1 MKKTNRL
8 LKEKSPYLLQHA
20 YNPVDWY
27 SWSDEAFNKARQG
40 DKPVFLSIGYST
52 CHWCHVME
60 KESFEDEEV
69 SKLMNDVFISIKVD
83 REERPDI
90 DGIYMSVCQM
100 MTGSGGWPLT
110 IIMTP
115 DKKPFFAGTYFPKE
129 SRYGRTGMKDLIL
142 QVKQLWKTK
151 REELLKSSEKIS
163 SALMSSSSFTAG
175 NPLNEDVFKTAYKEF
190 EERFDEE
197 FGGFG
202 NAPKFPTPHN
212 LMFLLRYWKRYGNV
226 KALEM
231 VEKTLIEMRKGGIY
245 DHIGFGFC
253 RYSTDREWLVPHF
266 EKMLYDQALLVMAYS
281 EAYQST
287 KKNFYKET
295 AEEILTYI
303 MRDMTS
309 DEGGFYSAED
319 ADSEGEEG
327 KFYLWT
333 TDEIKEILGNDSE
346 IFIKFFNV
354 EKEGNLPDGEAGLID
369 SVHNTRSDK
378 NILHIKKGLSEFAVE
393 NDIDEKE
400 FKKMLE
406 NGRQKL
412 FEVREKR
419 IHPYKDD
426 KILTDWNGLMISAF
440 SKAAQVFGKNIYS
453 DYAVK
458 AADFIL
464 LKMFDA
470 GGRLLHRFRES
481 DAAIFAN
488 VDDYVFFT
496 AALLDLYETT
506 FEVKY
511 LKQALKLNDDLIEHF
526 WDEERG
532 GFFFTPGYGEKL
544 ITRQKEIYDGAIPSG
559 NSVAMLNLLR
569 IARITMNNSFEEKAD
584 KINRAFSRQIGKYPA
599 GFTQFLVGLDFAIG
613 PSYEIILTGEKNT
626 KEAGL
631 FLSIIEDR
639 FIPNK
644 IILFIS
650 SAEDPINK
658 IIPYLINYEVQEE
671 KITVYVCENY
681 TCNLPVSD
689 AGELKKAI
697 Y

>member
-8 LKEKSPYLLQHA
+8 IKEKSPYLLQHA

-69 SKLMNDVFISIKVD
+69 AKLMNDTVISIKVD

-470 GGRLLHRFRES
+470 EGRLLHRFRES

-488 VDDYVFFT
+488 VDDYAFFT

>member
-1 MKKTNRL
+1 
-8 LKEKSPYLLQHA
+8 
-20 YNPVDWY
+20 
-27 SWSDEAFNKARQG
+27 
-40 DKPVFLSIGYST
+40 
-52 CHWCHVME
+52 
-60 KESFEDEEV
+60 
-69 SKLMNDVFISIKVD
+69 
-83 REERPDI
+83 
-90 DGIYMSVCQM
+90 
-100 MTGSGGWPLT
+100 
-110 IIMTP
+110 
-115 DKKPFFAGTYFPKE
+115 
-129 SRYGRTGMKDLIL
+129 
-142 QVKQLWKTK
+142 
-151 REELLKSSEKIS
+151 
-163 SALMSSSSFTAG
+163 
-175 NPLNEDVFKTAYKEF
+175 
-190 EERFDEE
+190 
-197 FGGFG
+197 
-202 NAPKFPTPHN
+202 
-212 LMFLLRYWKRYGNV
+212 
-226 KALEM
+226 
-231 VEKTLIEMRKGGIY
+231 
-245 DHIGFGFC
+245 
-253 RYSTDREWLVPHF
+253 
-266 EKMLYDQALLVMAYS
+266 
-281 EAYQST
+281 
-287 KKNFYKET
+287 
-295 AEEILTYI
+295 
-303 MRDMTS
+303 
-309 DEGGFYSAED
+309 
-319 ADSEGEEG
+319 
-327 KFYLWT
+327 
-333 TDEIKEILGNDSE
+333 
-346 IFIKFFNV
+346 
-354 EKEGNLPDGEAGLID
+354 
-369 SVHNTRSDK
+369 
-378 NILHIKKGLSEFAVE
+378 
-393 NDIDEKE
+393 
-400 FKKMLE
+400 
-406 NGRQKL
+406 
-412 FEVREKR
+412 
-419 IHPYKDD
+419 
-426 KILTDWNGLMISAF
+426 MISAF

-511 LKQALKLNDDLIEHF
+511 LKQALRLNDDLIEHF

>member
-20 YNPVDWY
+20 HNPVDWY

-69 SKLMNDVFISIKVD
+69 AKLMNDTVISIKVD

-190 EERFDEE
+190 EERYDEE

-226 KALEM
+226 KALEI

-266 EKMLYDQALLVMAYS
+266 EKMLYDKALLVMAYS

-346 IFIKFFNV
+346 IFIKSFNV
-354 EKEGNLPDGEAGLID
+354 EKERNLPDGEAGFID

-511 LKQALKLNDDLIEHF
+511 LKQALRLNDDLIEHF